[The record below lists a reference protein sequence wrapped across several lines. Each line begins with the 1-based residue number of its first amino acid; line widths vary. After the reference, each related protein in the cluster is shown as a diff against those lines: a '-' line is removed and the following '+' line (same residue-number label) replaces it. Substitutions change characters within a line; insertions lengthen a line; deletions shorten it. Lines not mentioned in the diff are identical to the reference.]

1 MSALD
6 LSIELTA
13 RHNIYVQ
20 RFANGLA
27 NEFDSFADRL
37 KKEIAF
43 RLLTEPTETVTGRK
57 LKTLLKEISLI
68 QDAIYTEYIGD
79 ITKQLELFAI
89 DESDFEITS
98 LETVSQVE
106 FTKPAPDQL
115 WAAVAR
121 NPLVFP
127 DQNVTKLLNP
137 FLEDWTEQEKKRVSG
152 IIETGFATGETT
164 DSMAR
169 RITGK
174 GNHID
179 KRTRVNAKNM
189 VRTAVNHTSNQA
201 RLKTLEDND
210 DIVIGYE
217 WVSTLDGRTT
227 AICRAL
233 DDKVFL
239 SRNKGKQYQPKPPQ
253 HIGCRS
259 TIVPVLDK
267 RFDLFKEGATR
278 SSVNGP
284 VSADMDYYSFLK
296 TQSKQFQRDVLG
308 DTRYKLFN
316 SGKLT
321 SKEFAQLTV
330 DEKFRPLTLKEMREK
345 KPLLFDKLGL

>member
-1 MSALD
+1 MSATD

-57 LKTLLKEISLI
+57 LKALLKEI
-68 QDAIYTEYIGD
+68 DAIQGAIYNEYLAD
-79 ITKQLELFAI
+79 VEDQLKLFAV
-89 DESDFEITS
+89 DESDFEVSAI
-98 LETVSQVE
+98 EQVADFDTV
-106 FTKPAPDQL
+106 KPAPDQL
-115 WAAVAR
+115 WAAVAK
-121 NPLVFP
+121 NPLIFP

-137 FLEDWTEQEKKRVSG
+137 FLEDWTDQEKKRVSG
-152 IIETGFATGETT
+152 ILETGFATGETT

-210 DIVIGYE
+210 DIIIGYE

-227 AICRAL
+227 AICRSL
-233 DDKVFL
+233 DDRVFL
-239 SRNKGKQYQPKPPQ
+239 NRNKGKQYQPKPPQ

-259 TIVPVLDK
+259 TIVPVLD
-267 RFDLFKEGATR
+267 RRYRIDDSDATR

-296 TQSKQFQRDVLG
+296 TQPKQFQRDVLG
-308 DTRYKLFN
+308 ETRYQLLN

-330 DEKFRPLTLKEMREK
+330 DQKFRPLTLKEMRQK
-345 KPLLFDKLGL
+345 KPLLFEELGL